1 MDLIR
6 VEYTSHHIGG
16 EEDILPACSNNDND
30 NDNECIDKIDKG

>member
-6 VEYTSHHIGG
+6 VEYTSHRIGG

-30 NDNECIDKIDKG
+30 IDNVCIDKIDKG